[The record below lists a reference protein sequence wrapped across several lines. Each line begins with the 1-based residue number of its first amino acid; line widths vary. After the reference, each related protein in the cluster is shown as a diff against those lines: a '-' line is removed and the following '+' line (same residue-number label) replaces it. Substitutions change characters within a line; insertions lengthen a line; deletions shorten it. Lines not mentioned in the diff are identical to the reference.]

1 MLKVENVSI
10 SYGKIAAVKDVSI
23 YVGKNEIVAIVGA
36 NGAGKTTLINTIM
49 GFVTPQEGK
58 IFVQDHEIT
67 SLPPWKKAA
76 FGLAIVPEGGR
87 IFRDLTVKENLFL
100 GAYRIK
106 DKSKIDNKMNEVFQM
121 FPRMR
126 ERYRQIAG
134 TLSGGERQMLA
145 IARALMSFPQIL
157 LIDEISMGLMPKLV
171 DEVMEAIHSLKS
183 KDVTVLIAEQNTNEV
198 LNIADRAY
206 VMQNG
211 LIVMS
216 GTATELKN
224 NSKIKESYLGI

>member
-1 MLKVENVSI
+1 MLKVENMSV
-10 SYGKIAAVKDVSI
+10 SYGKITAVKDVSF
-23 YVGKNEIVAIVGA
+23 YVKKNEIVAIVGA

-49 GFVTPQEGK
+49 GFVTPRRGK
-58 IFVQDHEIT
+58 IFTQDHEIT
-67 SLPPWKKAA
+67 GLPPWKKAA

-87 IFRDLTVKENLFL
+87 IFRNLTVKENLFL

-106 DKSKIDNKMNEVFQM
+106 DKSKINDKMNEIFQM
-121 FPRMR
+121 FPRMQ
-126 ERYRQIAG
+126 ERYHQIAG

-145 IARALMSFPQIL
+145 IARALMSFPKIL

-183 KDVTVLIAEQNTNEV
+183 KDVTILIAEQNTNEV
-198 LNIADRAY
+198 LDIADRAY

-211 LIVMS
+211 SIIMS
-216 GTATELKN
+216 GTAMELKN